1 MQVLCLKCQHQ
12 MRDSSSSGEELTF
25 NRHQGLRLG
34 SSNFCKIPFHLQ
46 LECDSNLI
54 ESNIREFERVKL
66 RRSRWKYTLQV
77 VSKTNR
83 SAVSTILFNMSN
95 HMHYFKMCCGKTL
108 CFLKLM
114 IECQEKSYH
123 VKNCHQKIKF
133 SVSSYESAKNE
144 AIPF

>member
-1 MQVLCLKCQHQ
+1 MLFKVWQIGKFEQMQVLCLKCQHQ

-66 RRSRWKYTLQV
+66 RRSIWKYTLRA

-83 SAVSTILFNMSN
+83 SAVSTNLFNMSN
-95 HMHYFKMCCGKTL
+95 HMQDYFKMCCGKNIV
-108 CFLKLM
+108 FL
-114 IECQEKSYH
+114 EVDDWVSG
-123 VKNCHQKIKF
+123 KII
-133 SVSSYESAKNE
+133 SCEELSSKD
-144 AIPF
+144 